1 MSLGTLHYTRVCS
14 LPSLAFY
21 TRAVISAALQ
31 MGIVWGPGSKERG
44 TDARAAEMFHLFI
57 VMVLCPG
64 TVTELCALCSVPSV
78 DFYTAYGLRR
88 VTVFCEH
95 FIVSMR
101 LKHAEEQGHAQ
112 IV

>member
-1 MSLGTLHYTRVCS
+1 MSLGTLHYIKVCS

-21 TRAVISAALQ
+21 TRAVITAALQ

-44 TDARAAEMFHLFI
+44 TDARAAETFHLFI
-57 VMVLCPG
+57 IIVLCLG
-64 TVTELCALCSVPSV
+64 TATEQSPCSVPSV
-78 DFYTAYGLRR
+78 DFDTAYGLRR
-88 VTVFCEH
+88 VTVFCER
-95 FIVSMR
+95 FVVSMR